1 MNPTAPTTCPQCGQ
15 PIAAGLQGLC
25 PDCLAA
31 VGFGALA
38 PADLPTQATPQESRP
53 VATVRLTTPTEK
65 PGDTIGRYK
74 LLQKIGEGGC
84 GVVYMAEQSEP
95 VRIPSTLGNMEV
107 LVKHLKAKKAVL
119 VQG

>member
-1 MNPTAPTTCPQCGQ
+1 MNATAPTTCPQCGQ
-15 PIAAGLQGLC
+15 PIAARLQGLG

-65 PGDTIGRYK
+65 PGDAFLELRLHTTPP
-74 LLQKIGEGGC
+74 EC
-84 GVVYMAEQSEP
+84 G
-95 VRIPSTLGNMEV
+95 STQLG
-107 LVKHLKAKKAVL
+107 
-119 VQG
+119 